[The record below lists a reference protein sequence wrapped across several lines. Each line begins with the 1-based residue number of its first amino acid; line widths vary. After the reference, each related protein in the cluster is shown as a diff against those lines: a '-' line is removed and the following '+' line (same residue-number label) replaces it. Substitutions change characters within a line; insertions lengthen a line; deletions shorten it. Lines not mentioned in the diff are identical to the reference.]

1 MTIALDQWITNCE
14 GVKLHVYTD
23 TTGHATIGIGHNMAN
38 GITLAIATALLE
50 ERLAACVN
58 IFPGV
63 RSLYRWQGNV
73 EASEEAVLIAKSR
86 RDLFSRL
93 EEKVKSLSSYNCPCI
108 VAWALAEGHQPYL
121 EWLGA
126 ELATG

>member
-1 MTIALDQWITNCE
+1 MADSGRMTDYIF
-14 GVKLHVYTD
+14 VYMT
-23 TTGHATIGIGHNMAN
+23 AAS
-38 GITLAIATALLE
+38 ASEAESIATALLE